1 LGPLMNLGFVV
12 NQFSQAK
19 ASGERLIEILDA
31 TEDIQEIDNPIV
43 KKIDGHVTFKNVTLT
58 YTEDDDA
65 ALRNINFDA
74 PRGKVIGLIGATG
87 SGKTSITQLI
97 TRFYEPESGEVL
109 VDGMPVS

>member
-1 LGPLMNLGFVV
+1 
-12 NQFSQAK
+12 
-19 ASGERLIEILDA
+19 
-31 TEDIQEIDNPIV
+31 
-43 KKIDGHVTFKNVTLT
+43 VTFKNVTLT

-109 VDGMPVS
+109 VDGMPVSNYELKSLRRAIGFVLQEPFLFSTTIRENIAYGNPD